1 MKDIK
6 KLILTLAL
14 LITAVTGAWADQL
27 ASSYSSNATL
37 NAVTV
42 SASMEVTIATGV
54 TVTINNGLNITSG
67 TLTVKG
73 PGTLVVNGKAGSNG
87 YNSEEDDAGAGGT
100 GGVAISGNIIVQ
112 GGATVKA
119 TGGNGGNGG
128 KSEMETGGNGAQGG
142 AAITGEVTIQDASTL
157 EATGGN
163 GGNGGWGG
171 YAGGNGGNGANA
183 IGGTLNYKGG
193 TVTANGGNGGSGGWN
208 DSVKRYESSG
218 SAGKA
223 FTTSVNFVSSDY
235 ILTDGSNAITATQVT
250 SKKKVVISPKVAV
263 NSVTLSQTAASMTL
277 GETEMVTLTATVD
290 PNDATDPT
298 VKWNVTA
305 GADKVKLYKDEN
317 CSTEVG
323 TAATD
328 VLTVY
333 AKCLAVGEATVTV
346 TSNDDAT
353 KTAACTVTV
362 IPSGPEV
369 SGPTIVDGKPQ
380 WTFSMP
386 GGNVTL
392 VPEYY
397 PQAAL
402 AAAPT
407 AINNVPATTDGAI
420 VNAGTVKNIGET
432 TNAQG
437 TVMYYVSQT
446 ALDDAALQALAAD
459 QWTADVPTAADL
471 AQGQAH
477 VYYYVRGNDSDND
490 AENFS
495 DGDILATNALTVT
508 IAAEPT
514 YALTM
519 KEGTQD
525 ADKWTV
531 KAGTDG
537 SFQSLPLEGVKA
549 GTKVKLKYDGDRSM
563 LKGVKAVKKGGAV
576 DNAYLKWDGT
586 QKKLVSTEM
595 PESFTTV
602 TSENTE
608 WSAGTYVVEGQV
620 SITGTITLKGN
631 VDLIIKDGAKLT
643 AKHINGFNGNSSS
656 YNLSIY
662 GQANQTGELVIN
674 RTDGNAIMDINTLEV
689 HSAKVTAT
697 SSADLRGGFS
707 YISTFNVYG
716 GLVDAKNTGSKGFG
730 IYLKEIG
737 YMNIWGGEVKAE
749 GKGSSYGITSSASIS
764 MDAAY
769 VRVYGGKLWA
779 GNANNRALNDD
790 GIYLT
795 KGTGFTGKIEY
806 SSDNSNWSETFASEY
821 VRVGY

>member
-402 AAAPT
+402 ATAPT
-407 AINNVPATTDGAI
+407 AINDVPATTDGAI
-420 VNAGTVKNIGET
+420 VNAGTVENIGET

-437 TVMYYVSQT
+437 TVMYYVSQS
-446 ALDDAALQALAAD
+446 ALDDAALLALAAD
-459 QWTADVPTAADL
+459 QWTADVPTAQSL
-471 AQGQAH
+471 AQGQAY
-477 VYYYVRGNDSDND
+477 VYYYVRGNDSDTD
-490 AENFS
+490 DEIFS
-495 DGDILATNALTVT
+495 DGDILAANAVTVT

-514 YALTM
+514 YAVTFA
-519 KEGTQD
+519 EGVNPEPPAQPEWTASPA
-525 ADKWTV
+525 ADVKKGQTV
-531 KAGTDG
+531 TVTYTGTKKVI
-537 SFQSLPLEGVKA
+537 GVKA
-549 GTKVKLKYDGDRSM
+549 EK
-563 LKGVKAVKKGGAV
+563 KAAP
-576 DNAYLKWDGT
+576 A
-586 QKKLVSTEM
+586 E
-595 PESFTTV
+595 TTV
-602 TSENTE
+602 TLTPGEIGDLTSGSNSKTINGITIEVSGDANFHSGNGVME
-608 WSAGTYVVEGQV
+608 VSASDPDTGEPVPT
-620 SITGTITLKGN
+620 TGTFTFTSSVGN
-631 VDLIIKDGAKLT
+631 IKR
-643 AKHINGFNGNSSS
+643 I
-656 YNLSIY
+656 
-662 GQANQTGELVIN
+662 
-674 RTDGNAIMDINTLEV
+674 DINHNGGNWWGSGDGWPGSYEV
-689 HSAKVTAT
+689 YHS
-697 SSADLRGGFS
+697 
-707 YISTFNVYG
+707 STFTWSGTPAASVTLN
-716 GLVDAKNTGSKGFG
+716 GSGNDMDNCTF
-730 IYLKEIG
+730 
-737 YMNIWGGEVKAE
+737 VV
-749 GKGSSYGITSSASIS
+749 SSF
-764 MDAAY
+764 
-769 VRVYGGKLWA
+769 V
-779 GNANNRALNDD
+779 
-790 GIYLT
+790 
-795 KGTGFTGKIEY
+795 FTIEPT
-806 SSDNSNWSETFASEY
+806 N
-821 VRVGY
+821 

>member
-208 DSVKRYESSG
+208 DSVERYESSG

-459 QWTADVPTAADL
+459 QWTADVPTAAGL

-477 VYYYVRGNDSDND
+477 VYYYVRGNDSDTD
-490 AENFS
+490 DENFS
-495 DGDILATNALTVT
+495 DGDILAANALTVT

-514 YALTM
+514 YAVTF
-519 KEGTQD
+519 
-525 ADKWTV
+525 ADGVNPEPPAEPEWTASPAANV
-531 KAGTDG
+531 KKGQTVTVTYSG
-537 SFQSLPLEGVKA
+537 SKKVIGVKA
-549 GTKVKLKYDGDRSM
+549 EK
-563 LKGVKAVKKGGAV
+563 KAKAPAG
-576 DNAYLKWDGT
+576 
-586 QKKLVSTEM
+586 
-595 PESFTTV
+595 PITV
-602 TSENTE
+602 TWNNDD
-608 WSAGTYVVEGQV
+608 
-620 SITGTITLKGN
+620 ITGTGKSFT
-631 VDLIIKDGAKLT
+631 KDG
-643 AKHINGFNGNSSS
+643 
-656 YNLSIY
+656 
-662 GQANQTGELVIN
+662 
-674 RTDGNAIMDINTLEV
+674 
-689 HSAKVTAT
+689 VT
-697 SSADLRGGFS
+697 
-707 YISTFNVYG
+707 
-716 GLVDAKNTGSKGFG
+716 
-730 IYLKEIG
+730 
-737 YMNIWGGEVKAE
+737 
-749 GKGSSYGITSSASIS
+749 IT
-764 MDAAY
+764 
-769 VRVYGGKLWA
+769 A
-779 GNANNRALNDD
+779 GNIDFTDKNFENGTFTTTLGNFTKIEVTT
-790 GIYLT
+790 GIWLAS
-795 KGTGFTGKIEY
+795 GTGWSGSGQSGTWTGTPASGVSFSGNIVGAGLGNTKFVFTIVPT
-806 SSDNSNWSETFASEY
+806 N
-821 VRVGY
+821 

>member
-208 DSVKRYESSG
+208 DSVERYESSG

-402 AAAPT
+402 TAAPT
-407 AINNVPATTDGAI
+407 AINDVPATTDGAI
-420 VNAGTVKNIGET
+420 VSAGTVANIGET
-432 TNAQG
+432 TTAQG
-437 TVMYYVSQT
+437 TVMYYVSPT
-446 ALDDAALQALAAD
+446 ALDDAALLALAAD
-459 QWTADVPTAADL
+459 QWTADVPTAAGL
-471 AQGQAH
+471 AQGQAY

-490 AENFS
+490 DENFS
-495 DGDILATNALTVT
+495 DGDILAANALTVT

-514 YALTM
+514 YAVTFA
-519 KEGTQD
+519 EGVNPEPPAEPEWTASPN
-525 ADKWTV
+525 ADVKKGQTV
-531 KAGTDG
+531 TVTYTGTKKVI
-537 SFQSLPLEGVKA
+537 GVKA
-549 GTKVKLKYDGDRSM
+549 EK
-563 LKGVKAVKKGGAV
+563 KAAP
-576 DNAYLKWDGT
+576 A
-586 QKKLVSTEM
+586 E
-595 PESFTTV
+595 TTV
-602 TSENTE
+602 TLTPGEIGDLTSGSNSKTINGITIEVSGDANFHSGNGVME
-608 WSAGTYVVEGQV
+608 VSASDPDTGEPVPT
-620 SITGTITLKGN
+620 TGTFTFTSSVGN
-631 VDLIIKDGAKLT
+631 IKR
-643 AKHINGFNGNSSS
+643 I
-656 YNLSIY
+656 
-662 GQANQTGELVIN
+662 
-674 RTDGNAIMDINTLEV
+674 DINHNGGNWWGSGDGWPGSYEV
-689 HSAKVTAT
+689 YHS
-697 SSADLRGGFS
+697 
-707 YISTFNVYG
+707 STFTWSGTPAASVTLN
-716 GLVDAKNTGSKGFG
+716 GSGNDMDNCTF
-730 IYLKEIG
+730 
-737 YMNIWGGEVKAE
+737 VV
-749 GKGSSYGITSSASIS
+749 SSF
-764 MDAAY
+764 
-769 VRVYGGKLWA
+769 V
-779 GNANNRALNDD
+779 
-790 GIYLT
+790 
-795 KGTGFTGKIEY
+795 FTIEPT
-806 SSDNSNWSETFASEY
+806 N
-821 VRVGY
+821 